1 MNRAIDASNTAGN
14 AFARRRDFVE
24 ESPVENGNAIKHI
37 RFGWVIAILLGSGF
51 GGAMAWG
58 AADKRVGAP
67 TLVTSAPTA
76 VTVLPQGAWVT
87 RQMSVDLPAEGGES
101 IEIYG
106 LPLGLDR
113 AGVQLVSAQAELV
126 APIQWQ
132 PQITEQTPAWAALEQ
147 QKEALDHRADK
158 AADALQTNQIRLQI
172 FQAQM
177 TAPERVVGQ
186 KSSVPG
192 EFLTDSAARTRF
204 DRLLKTLIDDQRLA
218 QNEWDDVLAARAE
231 LDKKFAQLKSQP
243 AMQSAV
249 LTLSRR
255 QAGTT
260 PVHLTLRY
268 WVQDAQW
275 RPLYRADLRWAPATV
290 QHDETS
296 SAIDAA
302 QIHWSM
308 VAEVSQ
314 HTGEDWSGVP
324 LTLALQDTRRY
335 VPAPHLSRWI
345 IGFTPPVPVHR
356 LEMQPQAQ
364 KAMAAP
370 ANDSLMALTNDSGFQ
385 AEFHSKQ
392 PVTVQTQSQSATG
405 SITIPLMQQT
415 VAAVPDILVAP
426 PTQTQAV
433 LTARFT
439 PELSD
444 ALPPGEWQLFVEG
457 SQVAQ
462 VHRPALLPNDKI
474 RLSFGT
480 DPKVQVKY
488 SAAPDQREENG
499 LIGKS
504 TQMQR
509 AFTVELTSQHARAV
523 PVTVLM
529 QLPVA
534 VDAEISVEPLN
545 AATPPSTKQ
554 FDGTDGV
561 WAWSNQLKPQQN
573 LTIQFGY
580 RLRWPSDKT
589 VYGLR

>member
-1 MNRAIDASNTAGN
+1 MK
-14 AFARRRDFVE
+14 
-24 ESPVENGNAIKHI
+24 NGNAIKHT
-37 RFGWVIAILLGSGF
+37 RLGLSATMLLGCLF
-51 GGAMAWG
+51 GGAVVLGSMAQ
-58 AADKRVGAP
+58 AAEGKSAGAP
-67 TLVTSAPTA
+67 TVIDSEPTA

-87 RQMSVDLPAEGGES
+87 RQISVDLPADGAEA
-101 IEIYG
+101 IEISG
-106 LPLGLDR
+106 LPVGLDR
-113 AGVQLVSAQAELV
+113 ASVQLTSAQTDLT

-132 PQITEQTPAWAALEQ
+132 PQPPEQTPAWAALEQ
-147 QKEALDHRADK
+147 LKTVLDHRVGK
-158 AADALQTNQIRLQI
+158 AAAALQADQIRLQI

-177 TAPERVVGQ
+177 AAPERLAGQ
-186 KSSVPG
+186 KSPVAG
-192 EFLTDSAARTRF
+192 AFLTDSAAKARF
-204 DRLLKTLIDDQRLA
+204 DRLLNTLIDDQRLA
-218 QNEWDDVLAARAE
+218 QNDWDDLVAARAE
-231 LDKKFAQLKSQP
+231 LDKKFAELKSQP

-255 QAGTT
+255 QAGTA

-268 WVQDAQW
+268 LVQDAQW
-275 RPLYRADLRWAPATV
+275 CPLYRADLRWAPTSGKNDEAGSTV
-290 QHDETS
+290 DV
-296 SAIDAA
+296 A

-314 HTGEDWSGVP
+314 NSGEDWSGLP
-324 LTLALQDTRRY
+324 LTLSLQDTRRY
-335 VPAPHLSRWI
+335 VPAPHLHRWT
-345 IGFTPPVPVHR
+345 IGFTPPVQAPR
-356 LEMQPQAQ
+356 LEMQPQALR
-364 KAMAAP
+364 AMAAP

-392 PVTVQTQSQSATG
+392 PVTVRSQSASATG

-415 VAAVPDILVAP
+415 VAAVPDILIAP

-462 VHRPALLPNDKI
+462 IHRPALLPKDTL
-474 RLSFGT
+474 RLSFGA
-480 DPKVQVKY
+480 DPKVRVKY
-488 SAAPDQREENG
+488 RAAPDQREENG

-509 AFTVELTSQHARAV
+509 AFSVELSSQHARAV

-534 VDAEISVEPLN
+534 VDAEISVEPLS
-545 AATPPSTKQ
+545 AATPPTTKQ
-554 FDGTDGV
+554 FEGTDGV